1 MQGGGVGYYS
11 CHLIEDRGQGCCL
24 ISYNVQD
31 SPPEQNIIQPKMLL
45 VLRMRNPALDN
56 CRLKDYRKYNSNI
69 ARKYPGDDSN

>member
-1 MQGGGVGYYS
+1 
-11 CHLIEDRGQGCCL
+11 
-24 ISYNVQD
+24 
-31 SPPEQNIIQPKMLL
+31 MLL